1 MNRVFKS
8 IWNTVTQSWTAVSE
22 IQKTGKRSALKT
34 TGVFLSTL
42 LSLGV
47 MNSVYAIGWNSDFG
61 STINL
66 DRGKE
71 DGGDDGIPNRNFAFG
86 TNEAAKDY
94 NETVFVYGA
103 NPDDFHFVFNND
115 DVANTFK
122 LNIED
127 AKIDLFKQSE
137 GYDQIL
143 ISTQGVTDWHVGDFV
158 VENLDTDCVEN
169 SSSDPNR
176 FVQQI
181 LQAGEDVATAVY
193 IIGRRAYKLDSDY
206 WDSYSSNGIKLINN
220 DFYTA
225 SVLSGL
231 HLGSNQG
238 QGSEILELSVSGEKT
253 WWTTLSGNGGIA
265 YIGSNKDNDIVNFSE
280 SVFKG
285 DDPADELSGINT
297 YQGATNASNVTI
309 NLWRQDSFGQTS
321 KVEAVNSIIN
331 VLNSDAWTT
340 VKGLSYN
347 SVNTNFNSDQSSFTV
362 QNESGEAAQF
372 IGENTITAEGEFAY
386 TVTGDMQIG
395 DDSKAG
401 SVTFV
406 TNSQGLDVTLSV
418 GKDLTINENSYV
430 SGANQVT
437 VNGQLNLH
445 TVDGV
450 DSGSTLQVG
459 SALNFLGINDE
470 TYTHDTQHTGTG
482 SFTVNVNNS
491 TITYGENLKLAVG
504 ETNVIGSSHLTVNDI
519 GLLGEKVTFTAGQGQ
534 GVVTINGSVNSP
546 VDLTGKTFM
555 NNRDANNAVIH
566 VTGGLAL
573 EDGDLEEYE
582 GWLRLGNMEF
592 ALNQNTAD
600 VLNSSDSQGD
610 TSTVGLSLG
619 SGAKLV
625 VTEHLHLDKFG
636 WADGGVLDLT
646 NHQHDSEDEES
657 PVLHVGEIYLGE
669 GAIKLDPQEYVTAQ
683 GPQTGGSVLDYDNGQ
698 DSNRYFV
705 ITAESVVG
713 SAAGIDIVDSEGNS
727 FSDKENTTS
736 NLYNPSTTNPG
747 DGNVAAVAHWG
758 YVVGSTNGQELDG
771 ERGVYISYG
780 LTELELVGE
789 QYNNR
794 ALVINLGDAND
805 NELQAKVTGNG
816 VINIISTDDGK
827 KEVTFA
833 NTDNSFEGEVHVA
846 DGLTLT
852 AHAGALSGNE
862 TDGGKV
868 EVVLGEG
875 STLSISDSTQDQVG
889 TQYLETVSAAGSSTV
904 SISEG
909 NTLSLTGDG
918 SNLTGILQ
926 GTGTL
931 QLQGGTARSTVEAVN
946 GFDGVVE
953 INGTDDNLGEL
964 TISVAGED
972 KKSITTAMTTD
983 ENGWLVK
990 TGTGQLSF
998 TSDTQTNSLGDVDDG
1013 GLNIR
1018 VNGGSVVLDEDTNFG
1033 KVNVEN
1039 DNSLYVDGKASVDE
1053 LSGAGHIYVD
1063 VKLGSE
1069 DNQGNL
1075 GQAGDGLVIGSAT
1088 GNFTLHADAG
1098 ESLGK
1103 GALESIRVMEVGET
1117 NNFNLTLDG
1126 QYLTSGA
1133 YSYQLV
1139 RNDTADGTNFD
1150 LTSYTDGNTERTLS
1164 VTAGSYVGIA
1174 YAAQLFDL
1182 SLHDRVGNRDW
1193 INPVTGEKHSTSLW
1207 MHHTMSH
1214 ERFRDSTSQ
1223 LRMRTTSNTTMLGG
1237 DFIQLT
1243 TSETGLAYVGLMGG
1257 YGTMDTKTTSKV
1269 TDQDSKADTDAWGV
1283 GVYAGWKANST
1294 GMVGPYVD
1302 GWLMFTHASSDV
1314 TGGDQDTEN
1323 VKGQGLSASLE
1334 AGWGF
1339 MVGSVTTDNGRV
1351 ANFTIEPHASVTW
1364 FGMQYDELHSEVQD
1378 VEFEGT
1384 NNVRTR
1390 LGARAIISEEGNND
1404 FNAFVEAN
1412 WVHNTQQYGAT
1423 ISGVTV
1429 DQSGSRNQA
1438 EARLGV
1444 DWRIT
1449 DGISVWGRVG
1459 ASVGSD
1465 SYSERE
1471 GSVGIRYHF

>member
-1 MNRVFKS
+1 MNRIYKS
-8 IWNTVTQSWTAVSE
+8 IWNAVTRSWTAVSE
-22 IQKTGKRSALKT
+22 ITRTRRAKTGAT
-34 TGVFLSTL
+34 VGVFMSTL
-42 LSLGV
+42 LLLG
-47 MNSVYAIGWNSDFG
+47 MSGSVLAYSWTAGSDVK
-61 STINL
+61 L
-66 DRGKE
+66 DQNNGLDE
-71 DGGDDGIPNRNFAFG
+71 GTVNHNFAFG
-86 TNEAAKDY
+86 TGEAAKAYDSVEVSGIFCDY
-94 NETVFVYGA
+94 KLIFSDNGWEASV
-103 NPDDFHFVFNND
+103 DLDND
-115 DVANTFK
+115 NLVT
-122 LNIED
+122 
-127 AKIDLFKQSE
+127 DLFNQSI

-143 ISTQGVTDWHVGDFV
+143 VSATDGIDFLWPISDDDFSVSNERVETNNDRWTQNITQKGK
-158 VENLDTDCVEN
+158 
-169 SSSDPNR
+169 
-176 FVQQI
+176 Q
-181 LQAGEDVATAVY
+181 VATATY
-193 IIGRRAYKLDSDY
+193 LMGSQAHNL
-206 WDSYSSNGIKLINN
+206 NGISWKKS
-220 DFYTA
+220 YTENGIYVVDGGNTISTNA
-225 SVLSGL
+225 ILTGLQLNGADGTPLSL
-231 HLGSNQG
+231 T
-238 QGSEILELSVSGEKT
+238 VSGEKD
-253 WWTTLSGNGGIA
+253 WWATLSGTGGIE
-265 YIGSNKDNDIVNFSE
+265 YIGVNQETDIVNFSE
-280 SVFKG
+280 AGFHTGIEDYDG
-285 DDPADELSGINT
+285 DNLSGINNYT
-297 YQGATNASNVTI
+297 GKTGAQNVTL
-309 NLWRQDSFGQTS
+309 NLYRQDSLGQTS

-331 VLNSDAWTT
+331 VFNLDAWTT
-340 VKGLSYN
+340 VNGLSYN
-347 SVNTNFNSDQSSFTV
+347 RVETNFNSEQSSFIV

-372 IGENTITAEGEFAY
+372 TDDNTVTAKGEFTY

-401 SVTFV
+401 SVTFD
-406 TNSQGLDVTLSV
+406 TNSQGSGVTLSV

-430 SGANQVT
+430 SGANQVI

-445 TVDGV
+445 TVSGV
-450 DSGSTLQVG
+450 DDSVSILQVG
-459 SALNFLGINDE
+459 STLNFDSINGG
-470 TYTHDTQHTGTG
+470 TYTHDTQHTGNGT
-482 SFTVNVNNS
+482 FTVNVDNS
-491 TITYGENLKLAVG
+491 IITYDENLKLDVG
-504 ETNVIGSSHLTVNDI
+504 ETNVIGSSHLTVNDVN
-519 GLLGEKVTFTAGQGQ
+519 LLGETVTFTDSQGQ
-534 GVVTINGSVNSP
+534 GVVTINGSENSP
-546 VDLTGKTFM
+546 VDLSGKTFT

-573 EDGDLEEYE
+573 EAGDLEGYN
-582 GWLRLGNMEF
+582 GWLRLGDMDFN
-592 ALNQNTAD
+592 LTQKTAN
-600 VLNSSDSQGD
+600 VLNSSGVQGD
-610 TSTVGLSLG
+610 ASVGLSLG
-619 SGAKLV
+619 SGANLV
-625 VTEHLHLDKFG
+625 VIEHLHLDKFG

-669 GAIKLDPQEYVTAQ
+669 GSIKLDPQEYVTAQ

-805 NELQAKVTGNG
+805 NELLAKVTGNG

-931 QLQGGTARSTVEAVN
+931 QLQGGTASSTVEAVN

-1013 GLNIR
+1013 GLNVR

-1459 ASVGSD
+1459 TSVGSD

>member
-1 MNRVFKS
+1 MNRIYKS
-8 IWNTVTQSWTAVSE
+8 IWNAVTRSWTAVSE
-22 IQKTGKRSALKT
+22 ITRTRRAKTGAT
-34 TGVFLSTL
+34 VGVFMSTL
-42 LSLGV
+42 LLLG
-47 MNSVYAIGWNSDFG
+47 MSGSVLAYSWTAGSDVK
-61 STINL
+61 L
-66 DRGKE
+66 DQNNGLDE
-71 DGGDDGIPNRNFAFG
+71 GTVNHNFAFG
-86 TNEAAKDY
+86 TGEAAKAYDSVKVSGIFVDY
-94 NETVFVYGA
+94 KLIFSDNGWKASV
-103 NPDDFHFVFNND
+103 DLDND
-115 DVANTFK
+115 NLVT
-122 LNIED
+122 
-127 AKIDLFKQSE
+127 DLFNQSI

-143 ISTQGVTDWHVGDFV
+143 VSATDGIDFRWGISDDNFSVSNERVETNNDRWTQNITQKG
-158 VENLDTDCVEN
+158 N
-169 SSSDPNR
+169 
-176 FVQQI
+176 Q
-181 LQAGEDVATAVY
+181 VATATY
-193 IIGRRAYKLDSDY
+193 LMGSQAHNL
-206 WDSYSSNGIKLINN
+206 NGISWEKS
-220 DFYTA
+220 YTENGIYVVNGGNTISTNA
-225 SVLSGL
+225 ILTGLQLNGADGTPLSL
-231 HLGSNQG
+231 T
-238 QGSEILELSVSGEKT
+238 VSGEKD
-253 WWTTLSGNGGIA
+253 WWATLSGTGGIE
-265 YIGSNKDNDIVNFSE
+265 YIGVNQETDIVNFSKAGFHTGIE
-280 SVFKG
+280 DYDG
-285 DDPADELSGINT
+285 DNLSGINNYT
-297 YQGATNASNVTI
+297 GKTGAQNVTL
-309 NLWRQDSFGQTS
+309 NLYRQDSLGQTS

-362 QNESGEAAQF
+362 KNDSGEAAQF

-395 DDSKAG
+395 DDSKTG

-406 TNSQGLDVTLSV
+406 TNSQSSDVTLSV
-418 GKDLTINENSYV
+418 GRDLTINENYYV
-430 SGANQVT
+430 GGANQVT

-470 TYTHDTQHTGTG
+470 TYTHDTQHTGNG
-482 SFTVNVNNS
+482 RFTVNVNNS

-573 EDGDLEEYE
+573 EDGDLEGYE

-646 NHQHDSEDEES
+646 NHQHDSDDEGS
-657 PVLHVGEIYLGE
+657 PILYVGEIYVG
-669 GAIKLDPQEYVTAQ
+669 GKGTIKVNPQDYVAAQ
-683 GPQTGGSVLDYDNGQ
+683 GPQSGGSVLDYDNGERP
-698 DSNRYFV
+698 NRYFV
-705 ITAESVVG
+705 ITADNVVG
-713 SAAGIDIVDSEGNS
+713 DAANIKIDNTGGE
-727 FSDKENTTS
+727 TTS
-736 NLYNPSTTNPG
+736 YLYNPNTESENTDN
-747 DGNVAAVAHWG
+747 AAAQAIWDYIVR
-758 YVVGSTNGQELDG
+758 STNEQEIDD
-771 ERGVYISYG
+771 ERRGVFISYG
-780 LTELELVGE
+780 LKQLDLKGE
-789 QYNNR
+789 DIKDR
-794 ALVINLGDAND
+794 ALVINLGDAD
-805 NELQAKVTGNG
+805 DKVLQAQVTGWG
-816 VINIISTDDGK
+816 IINIVNTKDDK

-833 NTDNSFEGEVHVA
+833 NTENSFEGKVNV
-846 DGLTLT
+846 DKGLTLT

-862 TDGGKV
+862 SDGGKV

-875 STLSISDSTQDQVG
+875 STLLISGSTQDQVG
-889 TQYLETVSAAGSSTV
+889 TQYLETISAAGTATV
-904 SISEG
+904 SIGEG

-918 SNLTGILQ
+918 SNLSGTLQ

-931 QLQGGTARSTVEAVN
+931 QLRGGTAISTVDAVN
-946 GFDGVVE
+946 GFHGSIE
-953 INGTDDNLGEL
+953 IIGTDGNLGEL

-972 KKSITTAMTTD
+972 KKSITTTAMTTD

-998 TSDTQTNSLGDVDDG
+998 FSPDTQTNSLWVVDDG
-1013 GLNIR
+1013 GLNVR

-1193 INPVTGEKHSTSLW
+1193 INPVTGEKQSTSLW

-1243 TSETGLAYVGLMGG
+1243 ISETGLAYVGLMGG

-1459 ASVGSD
+1459 TSVGSD